1 MAAISDHDTL
11 AGYRGLRACD
21 CGTASC
27 WQAPQLI
34 PAVEI
39 NSVADRELIELGVEL
54 EEGELHIL
62 GYGVDADDEAF
73 ESDARRPAR
82 RAHGRGCI

>member
-1 MAAISDHDTL
+1 MAA
-11 AGYRGLRACD
+11 GPR
-21 CGTASC
+21 
-27 WQAPQLI
+27 LI

-39 NSVADRELIELGVEL
+39 NSIADRELIELGVEL

-73 ESDARRPAR
+73 ENELVGPTR
-82 RAHGRGCI
+82 RAHGALLHDHRRAA